1 MAQIGAVNIA
11 NGSGI
16 IHCQRRAE
24 RMGGTDGGMVGWGM
38 MGGVKFD
45 YSAHTMAR
53 CLMIPLHLG
62 KRCCADLRR

>member
-24 RMGGTDGGMVGWGM
+24 RMGGTDGGMEGWG
-38 MGGVKFD
+38 GGL
-45 YSAHTMAR
+45 S
-53 CLMIPLHLG
+53 LIIPLTQWQG
-62 KRCCADLRR
+62 A

>member
-24 RMGGTDGGMVGWGM
+24 RMGGTEGGGGGSVGEGEEE
-38 MGGVKFD
+38 G
-45 YSAHTMAR
+45 
-53 CLMIPLHLG
+53 
-62 KRCCADLRR
+62 